1 MLDVGRGNSVLMS
14 CILFSRRQDYF
25 FALKYTRAQEA
36 EERKMKKK
44 TLVTVLAVAMTVSLL
59 AGCGNTNQATQSSAE
74 ASTEAS
80 AATDATAEADQNGD
94 NANTD
99 ATQAGE
105 ESTEVAGSEEAQS
118 HYPVTITTYD
128 FEKNPVELTFT
139 EKPTK
144 VVSGQQIWNEM
155 LLYFDLDEY
164 IVAAANSDSN
174 VYGDMQARYDALPKI
189 EDTWSNKEG
198 IIAAEPEIFFGWR
211 SHFSDDSLGNIY
223 EWMDRGI
230 QPVVLSCS
238 NNACGSPSVEYVLQ
252 DFANLGA
259 IFDIE
264 DKTDAYIAEA
274 NTMLNEIKDTVA
286 KLESPKTVL
295 MLEYY
300 EGSTSVYAW
309 GTNSLSGQ
317 MITNAGG
324 VNPVDQQGN
333 LSLEDIIAYNP
344 DKIILMNA
352 GNSDTEEDRQSI
364 YDAFYALEGLQ
375 SVPAVANKEVTIYAL
390 DDIYGGGIRII
401 PAIKSIYEWIYQE

>member
-1 MLDVGRGNSVLMS
+1 
-14 CILFSRRQDYF
+14 
-25 FALKYTRAQEA
+25 
-36 EERKMKKK
+36 MKKK
-44 TLVTVLAVAMTVSLL
+44 FLMGALLTTMTVAML
-59 AGCGNTNQATQSSAE
+59 AGCGNTSETNTNNSSSEAEVSSAESSEASAESSETTTEASSEEAE
-74 ASTEAS
+74 ASTSE
-80 AATDATAEADQNGD
+80 
-94 NANTD
+94 
-99 ATQAGE
+99 
-105 ESTEVAGSEEAQS
+105 EVAQ

-128 FEKNPVELTFT
+128 YEKNPVELTFT

-144 VVSGQQIWNEM
+144 VISGQQIWNEM

-174 VYGDMQARYDALPKI
+174 VYGDLQARYDALPKI
-189 EDTWSNKEG
+189 DDTWHNKEG
-198 IIAAEPEIFFGWR
+198 IIAAEPEVFFGWR
-211 SHFSDDSLGNIY
+211 SHFSEDSLGNVY
-223 EWMDRGI
+223 DWMDRGI

-238 NNACGSPSVEYVLQ
+238 NNACGAPSVEYVLQ
-252 DFANLGA
+252 DFDNIGK
-259 IFDIE
+259 IFDIQ

-274 NTMLNEIKDTVA
+274 NKMLEDIKTNVG
-286 KLESPKTVL
+286 KLDSPKTVL

-324 VNPVDQQGN
+324 INPVEQQGD

-364 YDAFYALEGLQ
+364 YDAFYKLEGLQ
-375 SVPAVANKEVTIYAL
+375 SVPAVANGAVTIYAL

-401 PAIKSIYEWIYQE
+401 PAIKSIYEWIYED